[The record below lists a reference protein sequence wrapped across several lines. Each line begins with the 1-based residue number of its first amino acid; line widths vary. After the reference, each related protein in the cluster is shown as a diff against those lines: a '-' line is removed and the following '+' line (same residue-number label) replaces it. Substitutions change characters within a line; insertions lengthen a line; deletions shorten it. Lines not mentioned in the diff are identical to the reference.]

1 MYCYY
6 SAGFAVRDGH
16 SMMKGMFCRIPLYPF
31 LPQRESEYS
40 TEKLKSKGFFKTL
53 STDQM
58 KDIVIQK
65 SECVDKL
72 QNEARQ
78 MNEAMQFLNDDLKQ
92 KTKYVDDLRRENA
105 ALLQRLS
112 KLAGEKLT
120 RDNPDIADLSDRNR
134 PTRLGEMFN
143 ELYDNEW
150 TDAFE
155 ELVASGYDD
164 REAVDTLQMA
174 LMKVFQFCEKKA
186 SLLVKQTEN
195 AANLLFEE
203 FSRSGLQETN
213 KNMPV
218 GKKPLTIDP
227 KQLVEMR
234 GGLQREGSSMED
246 LQMQRKWK
254 PKIKPDRKQTYIQTM
269 VQPRTM
275 NVEDKLKQMRKGV
288 AESLVPSV
296 QKSKKLALLMGN
308 NRSKGG
314 RDATCKVED
323 ETLKEVEE
331 EVAEWSRT
339 IQIIKGN
346 QGGEG
351 AKMGERDLIH
361 RMNTTAKKI
370 SSYISNV
377 DEDQTGQAGLQSSV
391 NKNGSMNPT
400 SSSKRTQNEDG
411 TCSGH
416 DREVH
421 INPSDLVVQIGFL
434 KADRETMKKD
444 ITRLQEEISR
454 KQAENDQLRIR
465 LSKLAGDK
473 LTKDNPNIADLSDR
487 NRPTKL
493 GEIYSELYDNE
504 WTDAFEGLTK
514 GGGYKDEE
522 AIKALR
528 TTLDSAYTFCV
539 RNSNELVTKMEA
551 VAEKLFEDITRREHS
566 LTLPQ
571 SPLGRVTNPLL
582 ALEDHFIERHWKP
595 KQRKE
600 AQTDLNKQT
609 SVGPTNMGQELIKM
623 RKGVA
628 VSMVP
633 VVQHAY
639 LRDRWDKECIESL
652 KPFIKKSLFICW
664 MMVVQTPPM
673 VFDSTTKP
681 DSRFDALLYRQYTA
695 SGDTVEYVVWPAM
708 FLHEKGSLVLKG
720 VAQPKKRV

>member
-1 MYCYY
+1 
-6 SAGFAVRDGH
+6 
-16 SMMKGMFCRIPLYPF
+16 
-31 LPQRESEYS
+31 
-40 TEKLKSKGFFKTL
+40 
-53 STDQM
+53 
-58 KDIVIQK
+58 
-65 SECVDKL
+65 
-72 QNEARQ
+72 
-78 MNEAMQFLNDDLKQ
+78 
-92 KTKYVDDLRRENA
+92 
-105 ALLQRLS
+105 
-112 KLAGEKLT
+112 
-120 RDNPDIADLSDRNR
+120 
-134 PTRLGEMFN
+134 
-143 ELYDNEW
+143 
-150 TDAFE
+150 
-155 ELVASGYDD
+155 
-164 REAVDTLQMA
+164 
-174 LMKVFQFCEKKA
+174 
-186 SLLVKQTEN
+186 
-195 AANLLFEE
+195 
-203 FSRSGLQETN
+203 
-213 KNMPV
+213 
-218 GKKPLTIDP
+218 
-227 KQLVEMR
+227 
-234 GGLQREGSSMED
+234 
-246 LQMQRKWK
+246 
-254 PKIKPDRKQTYIQTM
+254 
-269 VQPRTM
+269 
-275 NVEDKLKQMRKGV
+275 
-288 AESLVPSV
+288 
-296 QKSKKLALLMGN
+296 MGN

-465 LSKLAGDK
+465 RFILV
-473 LTKDNPNIADLSDR
+473 
-487 NRPTKL
+487 
-493 GEIYSELYDNE
+493 LY
-504 WTDAFEGLTK
+504 TV
-514 GGGYKDEE
+514 Y
-522 AIKALR
+522 IMH
-528 TTLDSAYTFCV
+528 SAYTFCV

-571 SPLGRVTNPLL
+571 SLIVLEIQPLGRVTNPLL